1 MAGFDYNFK
10 NSSSDFK
17 RRNESR
23 DRKVRLTALFC
34 IVATITAIVIFAIIP
49 SSEAKDKDKTD
60 VNDGD
65 TPEEVVTQSGDSE
78 NAVSGEEKK
87 TVNLTE
93 TVPPERS
100 GNANPDAE
108 EKLNAALNRGDFKAF
123 FQLADKLISATA
135 PDSEARARLGAILT
149 RGRKKAWQSGK
160 WKADATEYRVVA
172 RDYLLRIAKK
182 NHTTLEMLMAGN
194 NLTKKSRISI
204 SQKLYL
210 IPGPW
215 QVVISRKAQ
224 LLTVLQQGK
233 VFAVFKIAG
242 NNKKPLPAG
251 QFVIRQRAH
260 HPTYIDPQGRH
271 FKYGSDENMLG
282 EAMLYLRDKNGKG
295 RRRFGFHGVSAQK
308 KMVRDYCIQMYNDD
322 ILMLY
327 HLLPTSTP
335 VEVTD

>member
-149 RGRKKAWQSGK
+149 RGRKKRGRAANGK
-160 WKADATEYRVVA
+160 LMPPNTGWSPEIICCGSPKKIIPRWKCSWRA
-172 RDYLLRIAKK
+172 
-182 NHTTLEMLMAGN
+182 TTLP
-194 NLTKKSRISI
+194 KK
-204 SQKLYL
+204 
-210 IPGPW
+210 
-215 QVVISRKAQ
+215 A
-224 LLTVLQQGK
+224 
-233 VFAVFKIAG
+233 
-242 NNKKPLPAG
+242 
-251 QFVIRQRAH
+251 
-260 HPTYIDPQGRH
+260 
-271 FKYGSDENMLG
+271 
-282 EAMLYLRDKNGKG
+282 
-295 RRRFGFHGVSAQK
+295 VSAFLK
-308 KMVRDYCIQMYNDD
+308 NSI
-322 ILMLY
+322 
-327 HLLPTSTP
+327 
-335 VEVTD
+335 